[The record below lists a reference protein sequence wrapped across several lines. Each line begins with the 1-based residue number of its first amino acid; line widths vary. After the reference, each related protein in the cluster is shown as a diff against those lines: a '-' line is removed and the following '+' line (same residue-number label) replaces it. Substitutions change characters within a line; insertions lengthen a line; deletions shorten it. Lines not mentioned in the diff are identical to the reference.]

1 MDLVTNFFVSI
12 SANIATFF
20 LGRKEGSDNSTA
32 KQTGGSIDTG
42 NNYGDINQVTT
53 NIYGKEP
60 STGNSLKFEALT
72 NDEIKRLARVVFVD
86 DQDQTRAIKN
96 LNKLGWGN
104 VHQLAK
110 GDSLN
115 PDSISYRDADLIFV
129 DYDGLGS
136 VRHGQGLSI
145 LNSLLLTYKGRKY
158 YILHTAH
165 PQKITL
171 QKLEENGLAIRE
183 NTGWSQLIKGSPD
196 YLFNTVMLNGLRKI
210 QN

>member
-1 MDLVTNFFVSI
+1 MDFITNFFVSVW
-12 SANIATFF
+12 ANITTSF
-20 LGRKEGSDNSTA
+20 LGKKEVSDNSA
-32 KQTGGSIDTG
+32 GKQTGGSIDASG
-42 NNYGDINQVTT
+42 NHGNINQTTT
-53 NIYGKEP
+53 NIYGKEL
-60 STGNSLKFEALT
+60 SSGSGLKFEALT

-104 VHQLAK
+104 VHQLAE
-110 GDSLN
+110 GDSSN
-115 PDSISYRDADLIFV
+115 PDSPSYRDADLIFV
-129 DYDGLGS
+129 DYDGLGP

-145 LNSLLLTYKGRKY
+145 LNSLLQTYGGKKY

-171 QKLEENGLAIRE
+171 QKLEENGLPIRE

-196 YLFNTVMLNGLRKI
+196 YLFNTVMLNGLRKVK
-210 QN
+210 N